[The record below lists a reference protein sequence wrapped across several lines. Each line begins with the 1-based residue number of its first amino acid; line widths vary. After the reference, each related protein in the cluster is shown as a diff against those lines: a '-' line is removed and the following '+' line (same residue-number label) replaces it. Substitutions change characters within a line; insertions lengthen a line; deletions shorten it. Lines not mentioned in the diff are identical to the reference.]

1 MDVDA
6 TDQHSKTGPLAGIT
20 VVELAAYLSAPFAA
34 MMLADLGATVIK
46 VEPPRGDP
54 FRRFQGGGAMSP
66 QFANINRNKQG
77 VVADLK
83 TPEGVD
89 RVLEL
94 VETADI
100 FLANWRPDTGAR
112 LGLGDDVLAAR
123 NQRLIRC
130 YVSGFG
136 SDGPSA
142 SRPAYDSIAQAAS
155 GLTWSWTD
163 GDEPTLAANYL
174 ADTVTASMTAQS
186 MLAAVIAR
194 DRSGVGERVD
204 VAMVDAFAYFNSS
217 AAMAHRVYL
226 DHIDPDAVP
235 NTTPTRPVQAL
246 DGWLV
251 ISVVTR
257 KQIDAAFEAIG
268 RPEQVEALIAEHGV
282 RNLSDPMLDALE
294 VGTRSKSVDHWVAEF
309 TARDVPHEPCF
320 TVDQHLASD
329 YAADAELYSEH
340 VWPDIGRVRQIRHP
354 ARFTSWP
361 TLGHRSPPPPAPP
374 RPKR

>member
-1 MDVDA
+1 MDANADGA
-6 TDQHSKTGPLAGIT
+6 PSNTGPLAGIT
-20 VVELAAYLSAPFAA
+20 IVEVAAYLSAPFAA

-46 VEPPRGDP
+46 VEPPSGDP
-54 FRRFQGGGAMSP
+54 FRRFQGGGEMSP

-83 TPEGVD
+83 TPDGVAL
-89 RVLEL
+89 VLEL
-94 VETADI
+94 ADTADI
-100 FLANWRPDTGAR
+100 ILMNWRPDTGAR

-123 NQRLIRC
+123 NRRLIRC

-136 SDGPSA
+136 SDGPSS

-155 GLTWSWTD
+155 GLTWSWSD

-174 ADTVTASMTAQS
+174 ADSVTASMTAQS
-186 MLAAVIAR
+186 MLAAIIAR
-194 DRSGVGERVD
+194 NGTGVGERVD

-235 NTTPTRPVQAL
+235 NTMPTRPIQAL

-251 ISVVTR
+251 ISAVTR
-257 KQIDAAFEAIG
+257 KQIDAAFDAIG
-268 RPEQVEALIAEHGV
+268 RPEQVDELIAAHGV
-282 RNLSDPMLDALE
+282 RNLSQPMLDALE
-294 VGTRSKSVDHWVAEF
+294 VVTRTEPVQHWVTEF
-309 TARDVPHEPCF
+309 TARDVPHEPCH
-320 TVDQHLASD
+320 TVDQHLASA

-340 VWPDIGRVRQIRHP
+340 EWPNIGRVRQIRHP

-374 RPKR
+374 RPDR

>member
-1 MDVDA
+1 MTTGA
-6 TDQHSKTGPLAGIT
+6 TTDTGPLAGIT
-20 VVELAAYLSAPFAA
+20 VIELAAYLSAPFAA
-34 MMLADLGATVIK
+34 MMLADLGATVVK

-66 QFANINRNKQG
+66 QFANINRNKEG

-83 TPEGVD
+83 TPDGVE

-136 SDGPSA
+136 SDGPAS

-163 GDEPTLAANYL
+163 GEEPTLAANYL

-186 MLAAVIAR
+186 MLAAIIAR
-194 DRSGVGERVD
+194 DRNGVGERVD

-226 DHIDPDAVP
+226 DHIDPDEIP
-235 NTTPTRPVQAL
+235 NTTPARTIQAL

-251 ISVVTR
+251 ISAVTR
-257 KQIDAAFEAIG
+257 KQIDAAFGAIG
-268 RPEQVEALIAEHGV
+268 RPEQVDELIAEHGV
-282 RNLSDPMLDALE
+282 RNLSSPMLDALE
-294 VGTRSKSVDHWVAEF
+294 VVTQTQTVAHWVREF
-309 TARDVPHEPCF
+309 TARDVPHEPCH
-320 TVDQHLASD
+320 TVDQFLASD
-329 YAADAELYSEH
+329 YVEQAELYSEH
-340 VWPDIGRVRQIRHP
+340 DWPDIGRVRQIRHP

-361 TLGHRSPPPPAPP
+361 RLGHRSPPPPSPP